1 MTDKQQ
7 KKVLDK
13 EGLMIENIIVKDIF
27 TTDNVIYLTEK
38 ECDGLFGI
46 V

>member
-1 MTDKQQ
+1 MSDKQQ

-13 EGLMIENIIVKDIF
+13 DGLIIENIIVKDIF
-27 TTDNVIYLTEK
+27 TKDNVIYLSEK
-38 ECDGLFGI
+38 DCDDLFGI